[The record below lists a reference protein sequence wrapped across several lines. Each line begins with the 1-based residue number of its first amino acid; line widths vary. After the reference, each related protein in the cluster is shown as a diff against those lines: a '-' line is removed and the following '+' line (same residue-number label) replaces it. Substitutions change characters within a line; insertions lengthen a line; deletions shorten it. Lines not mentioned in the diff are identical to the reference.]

1 MASTGP
7 KTVTLVDPN
16 GGECLVSH
24 PAEVNNLV
32 YGAGYKV
39 KGGKTPE
46 EAIAALADNAV
57 TADAAPQEGKT
68 ASK

>member
-1 MASTGP
+1 MSAP
-7 KTVTLVDPN
+7 KTVTLTDPN
-16 GGECLVSH
+16 GNECLVSH

-46 EAIAALADNAV
+46 EAIAALAA
-57 TADAAPQEGKT
+57 AGEDAAAKD
-68 ASK
+68 SKPAK

>member
-1 MASTGP
+1 MSAP
-7 KTVTLVDPN
+7 KTITLVDPN

-24 PAEVNNLV
+24 PAEVTNLV

-46 EAIAALADNAV
+46 EAIAALAEKNEAAAV
-57 TADAAPQEGKT
+57 EVK